1 MSAFDVR
8 QLFQSFSG
16 AAPMQKITPFLW
28 FNDQAE
34 EAMNFYISVFRN
46 AKAGEIRRYAEG
58 GPAPQG
64 SVMSASFQIEGQ
76 ELIAFNGG
84 PHFSFTPAISL
95 FVDCKTQEEVDELW
109 SKLSE
114 GGQPQQCGWV
124 TDRFGLS
131 WQIIPSAL
139 GEMLQDKN
147 KAKSKAAMQAMMK
160 MHKIDVQRL
169 QHAFE
174 EA

>member
-1 MSAFDVR
+1 
-8 QLFQSFSG
+8 
-16 AAPMQKITPFLW
+16 MQKITPFLW

-139 GEMLQDKN
+139 GDMLQDKN
-147 KAKSKAAMQAMMK
+147 TAKSRAAMQAMMQ
-160 MHKIDVQRL
+160 MHKIDVQSL
-169 QHAFE
+169 QQAFE

>member
-1 MSAFDVR
+1 
-8 QLFQSFSG
+8 
-16 AAPMQKITPFLW
+16 MQKITPFLW
-28 FNDQAE
+28 FNNQAE
-34 EAMNFYISVFRN
+34 EAMNFYTSVFKN
-46 AKAGEIRRYAEG
+46 SKAGEIRRYGEG
-58 GPAPQG
+58 GPAPKDA
-64 SVMSASFQIEGQ
+64 VMSASFQLEGQ

-109 SKLSE
+109 EKLSE
-114 GGQPQQCGWV
+114 GGAPSQCGWLQ
-124 TDRFGLS
+124 DKFGVS

-147 KAKSKAAMQAMMK
+147 PAKAKAAMQAMLQMVK
-160 MHKIDVQRL
+160 LDIKKLQR
-169 QHAFE
+169 AYA

>member
-1 MSAFDVR
+1 
-8 QLFQSFSG
+8 
-16 AAPMQKITPFLW
+16 MQKITPFLW

-34 EAMNFYISVFRN
+34 EAMNFYLSVFRN
-46 AKAGEIRRYAEG
+46 SKAGEIRRYADG

-64 SVMSASFQIEGQ
+64 TVMSASFQIEGQ

-109 SKLSE
+109 DKLSE
-114 GGQPQQCGWV
+114 GGQPQPCGWV

-147 KAKSKAAMQAMMK
+147 GAKSKAAMQAMMK
-160 MHKIDVQRL
+160 MHKIDVLRL
-169 QHAFE
+169 QQAFE

>member
-1 MSAFDVR
+1 
-8 QLFQSFSG
+8 
-16 AAPMQKITPFLW
+16 MQKITPFLW

-76 ELIAFNGG
+76 ELVAFNGG

>member
-1 MSAFDVR
+1 
-8 QLFQSFSG
+8 
-16 AAPMQKITPFLW
+16 MQKITPFLW

-34 EAMNFYISVFRN
+34 EAMNFYTSIFRN
-46 AKAGEIRRYAEG
+46 SKAGEIRRYAEG
-58 GPAPQG
+58 GPAPRG
-64 SVMSASFQIEGQ
+64 TVMSASFQIEGQ

-109 SKLSE
+109 GKLSE
-114 GGQPQQCGWV
+114 GGQPQPCGWV
-124 TDRFGLS
+124 TDKFGLS

-147 KAKSKAAMQAMMK
+147 GAKSKAAMQAMMK

>member
-1 MSAFDVR
+1 
-8 QLFQSFSG
+8 
-16 AAPMQKITPFLW
+16 MQKITPFLW

-76 ELIAFNGG
+76 ELVAFNGG

-169 QHAFE
+169 QQAFE

>member
-1 MSAFDVR
+1 
-8 QLFQSFSG
+8 
-16 AAPMQKITPFLW
+16 MQKITPFLW

-147 KAKSKAAMQAMMK
+147 GAKSKAAMQAMMK

>member
-1 MSAFDVR
+1 
-8 QLFQSFSG
+8 
-16 AAPMQKITPFLW
+16 MQKITPFLW

>member
-1 MSAFDVR
+1 
-8 QLFQSFSG
+8 
-16 AAPMQKITPFLW
+16 MQKITPFLW

-34 EAMNFYISVFRN
+34 EAMNFYTSIFRN
-46 AKAGEIRRYAEG
+46 SKTGEIRRYAEG
-58 GPAPQG
+58 GPAPKG
-64 SVMSASFQIEGQ
+64 TVMSARFQIEGQ

-109 SKLSE
+109 GKLSE
-114 GGQPQQCGWV
+114 GGQPQPCGWV

-147 KAKSKAAMQAMMK
+147 GAKSKAAMQAMMK

>member
-1 MSAFDVR
+1 
-8 QLFQSFSG
+8 
-16 AAPMQKITPFLW
+16 MQKITPFLW

-34 EAMNFYISVFRN
+34 DAMNFYTSIFRN
-46 AKAGEIRRYAEG
+46 SKVGEIRRYAEG
-58 GPAPQG
+58 GPAPKG
-64 SVMSASFQIEGQ
+64 TVMSASFQIEGQ

-95 FVDCKTQEEVDELW
+95 FVDCKTQAEVDELW
-109 SKLSE
+109 GKLSD

-124 TDRFGLS
+124 TDKFGLS

-139 GEMLQDKN
+139 GDMLQDKN
-147 KAKSKAAMQAMMK
+147 TAKSRAAMQAMMQ
-160 MHKIDVQRL
+160 MHKIDVQSL
-169 QHAFE
+169 QQAFE

>member
-1 MSAFDVR
+1 
-8 QLFQSFSG
+8 
-16 AAPMQKITPFLW
+16 MQKITPFLW

-46 AKAGEIRRYAEG
+46 AKAGEIRHYAEG

-147 KAKSKAAMQAMMK
+147 KAKSKATMQAMMK
-160 MHKIDVQRL
+160 MHKIDVKRL
-169 QHAFE
+169 QQAFE

>member
-1 MSAFDVR
+1 
-8 QLFQSFSG
+8 
-16 AAPMQKITPFLW
+16 MQKITPFLW

-95 FVDCKTQEEVDELW
+95 FVDCKTQEEVNELW

>member
-1 MSAFDVR
+1 
-8 QLFQSFSG
+8 
-16 AAPMQKITPFLW
+16 MQKITPFLW

-58 GPAPQG
+58 GPAPHG

-147 KAKSKAAMQAMMK
+147 KAKSKATMQAMMK
-160 MHKIDVQRL
+160 MHKIDVKRL
-169 QHAFE
+169 EQAFE

>member
-1 MSAFDVR
+1 
-8 QLFQSFSG
+8 
-16 AAPMQKITPFLW
+16 MQKITPFLW

-169 QHAFE
+169 QQAFE